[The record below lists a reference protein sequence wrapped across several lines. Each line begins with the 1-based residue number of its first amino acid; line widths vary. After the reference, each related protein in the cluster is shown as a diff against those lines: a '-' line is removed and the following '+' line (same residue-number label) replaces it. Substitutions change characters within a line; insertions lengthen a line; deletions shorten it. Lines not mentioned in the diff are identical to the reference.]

1 MFRDFAYAYDYCFS
15 PLLKAFSPTMNFGCN
30 VQDEDV
36 ERHVLSKVGSYGY
49 QLNQII
55 DAMGVLVSRIDRAS
69 LTPAEARDVDRFK
82 DLAEMADRA
91 SAEFENKPRRAVT
104 RTDLD
109 RMIDEILS
117 LRTTDRRAYEQLLT
131 LAQERL
137 GAARVSESVQG
148 ASAP

>member
-15 PLLKAFSPTMNFGCN
+15 PLLKAFSPTMYFGCN

-55 DAMGVLVSRIDRAS
+55 DAMTVLVSRIDRAS